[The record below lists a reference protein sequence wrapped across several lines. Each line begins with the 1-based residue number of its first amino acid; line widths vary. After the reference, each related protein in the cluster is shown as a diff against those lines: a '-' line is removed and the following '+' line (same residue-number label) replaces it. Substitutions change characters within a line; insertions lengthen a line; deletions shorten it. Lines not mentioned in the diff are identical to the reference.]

1 MTANEIRNL
10 SGMNRRRFCA
20 AYGIPYTTMC
30 DWEAGRAT
38 PAPYI
43 MDLLERVVRADIA
56 EKLNK

>member
-1 MTANEIRNL
+1 MKAEKIREL

-43 MDLLERVVRADIA
+43 MDLLERVVRADIS

>member
-1 MTANEIRNL
+1 MKAEEIREL

-38 PAPYI
+38 PAPYN
-43 MDLLERVVRADIA
+43 MDLLERVVRADIS

>member
-1 MTANEIRNL
+1 MKAEEIREL

-43 MDLLERVVRADIA
+43 MDLLEKVVRADIA
-56 EKLNK
+56 EKLSN